1 MKRLNLKIKRIQK
14 GLSQKELAERVGLT
28 NQSISDYETGKLNPS
43 YEVMK
48 RISKELD
55 SPVDELFFQ
64 NEKEEE
70 VVWWIM
76 YLSHTLNQSNEQR

>member
-1 MKRLNLKIKRIQK
+1 MKRINLKVRRIQK

-28 NQSISDYETGKLNPS
+28 NQSISDFETGRLNPS

-55 SPVDELFFQ
+55 SPVDELFF
-64 NEKEEE
+64 KHREERG
-70 VVWWIM
+70 V
-76 YLSHTLNQSNEQR
+76 LNA

>member
-1 MKRLNLKIKRIQK
+1 MRRLNLKIRRIQK
-14 GLSQKELAERVGLT
+14 GLSQKELAKRVGLT
-28 NQSISDYETGKLNPS
+28 NQSISDFETGKLNPS

-70 VVWWIM
+70 VV
-76 YLSHTLNQSNEQR
+76 

>member
-14 GLSQKELAERVGLT
+14 GLTQKELAERVGLT

-70 VVWWIM
+70 VV
-76 YLSHTLNQSNEQR
+76 